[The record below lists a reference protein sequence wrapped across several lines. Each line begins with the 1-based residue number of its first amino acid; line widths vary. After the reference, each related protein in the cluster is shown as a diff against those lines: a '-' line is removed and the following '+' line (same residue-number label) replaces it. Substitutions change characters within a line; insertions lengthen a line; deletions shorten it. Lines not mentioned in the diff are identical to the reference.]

1 VLCAALA
8 ALLVRAPMMM
18 KTALLAAVVA
28 TGCGGGG
35 GDGGDDEPMHEPDA
49 TWTVFVYGH
58 GDHNLSPSLQVD
70 IEEMKAATLR
80 QNVTVVVLADYDASQ
95 GAEHPT
101 GAHWMK
107 IANGTVENIETA
119 PEADLDDPAV
129 LTSSIERA
137 FKLVPADRHAL
148 VMWNHGGAWEGGFG
162 GDTRDGA
169 THKPGMMMPAAAAA
183 VRAGLE
189 KAGVE
194 YLDVLAFDTC
204 LLGGMESAAEFVGI
218 ADVYVGNGELD
229 YGDGLDYKAL
239 LTYLSD
245 KPDTTYA
252 ALAMADSAA
261 YKTHH
266 SAQLIDR
273 LLHAHVA
280 LRLDEMPE
288 VMTRAKALVEAIDS
302 QEAALAVGR
311 AMFAAAPN
319 YLNSQFTP
327 EGSGNPGLHDIGQVA
342 DVLAGAGGDIG
353 AAANA
358 LADSLDGLVLASS
371 LGELRKDAQVGLNV
385 ELTKPF
391 DAANKLGDYRT
402 KAAAWI
408 RGTAWDKMIEG
419 VAGFAD
425 EQAPAVQGQVVASD
439 TVRFQTA
446 DTDIADASFELAE
459 VVNGVE
465 YGYGF
470 VTAGAIT
477 PNTALDMTW
486 GGEVGAMQT
495 ANGLEAVYAEPWAL
509 AYAGDGSPQFKMMFV
524 PGVLQ
529 AGGEEALVM
538 LLFDPMTGQAPV
550 FAIFDPMSQN
560 WATRTTAELA
570 EAGQGLTFRPIVPT
584 YDQAGNAN
592 IVRLGAINVTAAPL
606 AVGLATMNPGTYR
619 LNLFA
624 KDLWGNEALYPYDLT
639 VGGGSLTRTVVSSR
653 PARRVAWLDRVIAA
667 ERAGNVTVALSARQP
682 AANRATLVP
691 RARGGMIRLR

>member
-1 VLCAALA
+1 
-8 ALLVRAPMMM
+8 MMM
-18 KTALLAAVVA
+18 RTAFFAAVLA
-28 TGCGGGG
+28 GCGGGG
-35 GDGGDDEPMHEPDA
+35 GSGDDIDEPMHGPDA

-58 GDHNLSPSLQVD
+58 GDHNLSPSLHVD

-80 QNVTVVVLADYDASQ
+80 DNVTVVVLADFDASQ
-95 GAEHPT
+95 GADHPT
-101 GAHWMK
+101 GSHWMK
-107 IANGTVENIETA
+107 ITKGMVEKLETA

-129 LTSSIERA
+129 LTASIERA
-137 FKLVPADRHAL
+137 FKLAPADRHAL

-169 THKPGMMMPAAAAA
+169 THKPGMMMPQAAAA
-183 VRAGLE
+183 VRTGLE

-218 ADVYVGNGELD
+218 ADVYIGNGELD

-239 LTYLSD
+239 LTYLSE

-252 ALAMADSAA
+252 ALATADAAA
-261 YKTHH
+261 YKAHH
-266 SAQLIDR
+266 QRELIDR

-280 LRLDEMPE
+280 LRLDALPD
-288 VMTRAKALVEAIDS
+288 VMDRAKSLVDAVDSPDAAI
-302 QEAALAVGR
+302 AIGR

-342 DVLAGAGGDIG
+342 DVLSGAGGDVG
-353 AAANA
+353 SAANA

-402 KAAAWI
+402 KAAAWV
-408 RGTAWDKMIEG
+408 RATAWDRLIEG

-425 EQAPAVQGQVVASD
+425 EQPPAVTGEVVAAD
-439 TVRFQTA
+439 TVRFETA
-446 DTDIADASFELAE
+446 DADVADASFELAE
-459 VVNGVE
+459 IVNGTE
-465 YGYGF
+465 YAYGF
-470 VTAGAIT
+470 VTAGAIS
-477 PNTALDMTW
+477 PNVALDMTW
-486 GGEVGAMQT
+486 GGDVAAMQT

-509 AYAGDGSPQFKMMFV
+509 AYAADGSPQFKMMFV

-529 AGGEEALVM
+529 AAGEEALVM
-538 LLFDPMTGQAPV
+538 LLFDPASGQAPV
-550 FAIFDPMSQN
+550 FAIFDPMSNN
-560 WATRTTAELA
+560 WATRSTAELA
-570 EAGQGLTFRPIVPT
+570 MAGQAITFRPIVPT
-584 YDQAGNAN
+584 YDANGNAN
-592 IVRLGAINVTAAPL
+592 VVRLGAIAVTASPL
-606 AVGLATMNPGTYR
+606 QVGIASMNPGSYR

-639 VGGGSLTRTVVSSR
+639 VGGGSLARRAISSR
-653 PARRVAWLDRVIAA
+653 PAKRVAWLDRVIAA
-667 ERAGNVTVALSARQP
+667 ERAGNVTVALSSQQP
-682 AANRATLVP
+682 ATGRAKLVT
-691 RARGGMIRLR
+691 RVRR